1 MKIIIIGFN
10 NIVARHLIDMNIK
23 NKIIIISRKKIF
35 NNPNIIASYDYN
47 DLFDKNKLKKIFN
60 NVNIV
65 INTIG
70 NSINDS
76 KMMEINYSLPKKI
89 INLLINLNNKIHW
102 FQISSLSVYGR
113 ASRKKNILMKIALF

>member
-76 KMMEINYSLPKKI
+76 KMMEINYSSDS
-89 INLLINLNNKIHW
+89 LLRSFEEGWPLRMIMVER
-102 FQISSLSVYGR
+102 SL
-113 ASRKKNILMKIALF
+113 M